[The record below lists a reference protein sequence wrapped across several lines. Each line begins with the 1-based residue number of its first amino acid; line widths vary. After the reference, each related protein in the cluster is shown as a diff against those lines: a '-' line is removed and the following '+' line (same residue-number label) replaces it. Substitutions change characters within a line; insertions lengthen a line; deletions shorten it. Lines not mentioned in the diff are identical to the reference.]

1 MWVFFLEAGVALG
14 LVVLI
19 LWWTMAPVK
28 RREDR
33 HEAALKPQTTHR
45 QAAEDERSP

>member
-14 LVVLI
+14 LVGLI

-28 RREDR
+28 RREYR
-33 HEAALKPQTTHR
+33 HEVAQEPPTHGES
-45 QAAEDERSP
+45 AEDERNP